1 MEDEIEK
8 ISRKIAELERE
19 SKLDEER
26 IESRIVKRYSEIEKE
41 CGEVYLD
48 EEYTSLIRE
57 KQNIMDSTKNKIQ
70 QMKAQIQDIREREL
84 EKVKTEY
91 LTLVTQKE
99 DIKEEINKDE
109 KIVKESKLFKTR
121 EELKQEIVRL
131 KKLGKKE
138 TDSEIIEYK
147 RDIELISRELDKVE
161 KKLYEKRTELNSIN
175 ERLQEIERNGIQEQL
190 VPKTDIQEEVQQEVQ
205 EDAKET
211 VLSNKEA
218 IEEDK
223 KIEEIGDLKSIIKN
237 IKVDYNFDSKI
248 SYVVSERGIYYNG
261 VLQDEDELYDYIFDD
276 KFEEEILRVLGEEK
290 TQKFQEKYDP
300 YIVAAILN
308 NEFDWCGESEEYIE
322 NAKKDRVNKYYD
334 LIINKNKSND
344 VQIQYDLKNVS
355 WISRLLGKS
364 KLSNAF
370 VNEVKEY
377 AYKSRG
383 VADVFVDKITN
394 FKFKINDFM
403 MRKKHTIKYQIPE
416 NTEIA
421 KKSWELPENYL
432 KKLKK
437 PNTPPQNYNKIS
449 RINDGRN

>member
-8 ISRKIAELERE
+8 ISSQIAELERE
-19 SKLDEER
+19 SKLNEER
-26 IESRIVKRYSEIEKE
+26 IESSIVQRYSEIENE

-48 EEYTSLIRE
+48 EKYTSLIRE
-57 KQNIMDSTKNKIQ
+57 KQNIIDSTKNKIQ
-70 QMKAQIQDIREREL
+70 QLKAQIQDIREQEL

-99 DIKEEINKDE
+99 DIKEEINRDE
-109 KIVKESKLFKTR
+109 RIVKESKLFKTR

-131 KKLGKKE
+131 KELGKKD
-138 TDSEIIEYK
+138 TDSEIIEYQ

-190 VPKTDIQEEVQQEVQ
+190 VPKTDIQEELQQEVQ

-211 VLSNKEA
+211 VLSNKEP

-223 KIEEIGDLKSIIKN
+223 KIEEIGDLKSIIKS

-276 KFEEEILRVLGEEK
+276 KFEEEILRILGEEK

-394 FKFKINDFM
+394 LKFKINDFM

-421 KKSWELPENYL
+421 KKSWKLPENYL
-432 KKLKK
+432 KELNKS
-437 PNTPPQNYNKIS
+437 NTTPQNYSKIS
-449 RINDGRN
+449 RISDGRN